1 MPNETAA
8 RLEEVTK
15 RYGQVTALDGAGFL
29 LDIEMLGRGGLAA
42 AAALHEALPGCRT
55 LILTTFGRPGYLRRA
70 MDLGVHGFL
79 VKDGPAGEL
88 AAAIR
93 RAAAG
98 QRTVDPGLAAA
109 ALVEG
114 ASPLS
119 EREREVLAAARD
131 GGTAAEIAARLYLSE
146 GTVRNHLSAAIRK
159 TGARS
164 RPEALRTAED
174 KGWL

>member
-1 MPNETAA
+1 
-8 RLEEVTK
+8 
-15 RYGQVTALDGAGFL
+15 
-29 LDIEMLGRGGLAA
+29 
-42 AAALHEALPGCRT
+42 
-55 LILTTFGRPGYLRRA
+55 
-70 MDLGVHGFL
+70 MDLGVYRFL

-109 ALVEG
+109 ALAEG

-119 EREREVLAAARD
+119 ELLAAARD
-131 GGTAAEIAARLYLSE
+131 GGTAAEIAARLDLSE

-164 RPEALRTAED
+164 RLEALRTAED